1 MILLILDR
9 LCFSYFVIWGVFM
22 KRILFFLMPILF
34 LLCLNSCRNFLAGND
49 FIMELE
55 DSIEYNN
62 SPILNIELKSPP
74 EKMGTISPTGTVS
87 YKKKDSFEVT
97 FTKTQYCDFNGWA
110 VLNGGELSD
119 AIEITVLSN
128 NDNAGIYKAK
138 VTIKESIDNL
148 VITPTYTELFF
159 INEQFPDNPRLVY
172 PANSAVE
179 LKFNYPLTETENFK
193 DYFTLKFADEDFSSY
208 YEIRFSEDKK
218 EVSLVPYAEELVN
231 YMKAKDISSLI
242 MNFALSEN
250 FFTTV
255 GEGDAVKEFPLILD
269 EKYKFTYMINTNVDS
284 IKPTTTSFS
293 AYRKYDDSYDNEL
306 SVLSTTDLG
315 ANNHLKNTVKI
326 KADFADDD
334 SGVKYV
340 LIRDTL
346 TNTVDGTATNN
357 TPTEEWTK
365 ISENFTDFEYEL
377 KASQNGLVKIEF
389 MPVDYSGNRG
399 EIQSFEVVRDV
410 KTEISDL
417 KVYNFELGEPEDT
430 GNDGTKYYNFTVEE
444 NVRISSSEMFSSY
457 YKDITEDAAFYLFKV
472 TSENNSFTFSSENFS
487 KENNYWFFDYPTT
500 GIPFTLNIS
509 DHIGNAFE
517 FQYTI
522 PPKPEFNSAYVDFG
536 IPVNQCY
543 VYKNDKWSLSKTG
556 FSTNKNGKNRY
567 LVNFESGIQKVRSVV
582 DSFCSVDSDEIT
594 TSTNANPKT
603 TQDFDVKITYEK
615 GEEGSSYFYIIY
627 KLNNNEELW
636 NKYEAI
642 WVTCAEG
649 GETNYFVFDKG
660 SNICKTTRGVSYGV
674 PTQFSPIT
682 AKFFGLV
689 KDSATNEK
697 EMQEISLPNYTG
709 NEPFSTFD
717 TTKPQAQVLQDY
729 TSSYEVNGNGIL
741 IRPFGNCLDTGTGVQ
756 KWYTWT
762 NECNK
767 KVLNLGR
774 RATQDNSILYLP
786 VNDFDG
792 EKITLYL
799 ELVDGNNNSATF
811 ESTIEYKNAPAI
823 AVNEFQ
829 ELEDNK
835 IHVILATEQYGPQL
849 FDKTVYLYKLEY
861 DAQSKSWKWNEDRT
875 FQDRFFD
882 NEKDPETNTFFY
894 YYKFNNT
901 GFGNALDNDSFYK
914 IITSAKYETDGITYF
929 SEPEYFKTF
938 ENSKRFKTKDDWDK
952 YWDNPEDYSKNDNYL
967 SGDNGVLVHSDYPVM
982 LFTVATSKP
991 YSECKDWD
999 YNKWLHNR
1007 TTIGP
1012 ELIKFTVGESAYK
1025 LYKTPLSQI
1034 QEGQCYVTFI
1044 YYAFQDRPVLTPVR
1058 QR

>member
-1 MILLILDR
+1 
-9 LCFSYFVIWGVFM
+9 M
-22 KRILFFLMPILF
+22 KRISLFSLSILF
-34 LLCLNSCRNFLAGND
+34 LLCLNSCKNFFTGSD

-62 SPILNIELKSPP
+62 LPVLNIELKSPP
-74 EKMGTISPTGTVS
+74 EKMGSISPTGNVS
-87 YKKKDSFEVT
+87 YKKKDSFEIT

-110 VLNGGELSD
+110 VLNGEELSD
-119 AIEITVLSN
+119 AIEFTVLSN
-128 NDNAGIYKAK
+128 DDNAGVYKAK
-138 VTIKESIDNL
+138 ATIKESIDNL
-148 VITPTYTELFF
+148 VVIPTYTEHFF

-172 PANSAVE
+172 PANSVVE
-179 LKFNYPLTETENFK
+179 LKFNYPISETANFK

-218 EVSLVPYAEELVN
+218 EVSLVPYAEDLVN

-255 GEGDAVKEFPLILD
+255 GEGDDAKEFPLVLD
-269 EKYKFTYMINTNVDS
+269 EKYKFTYMINTDVDS

-293 AYRKYDDSYDNEL
+293 AYRKYDDSYENEL

-389 MPVDYSGNRG
+389 APVDYSGNRG

-417 KVYNFELGEPEDT
+417 KVYNFELGEPRYIPPDYFF
-430 GNDGTKYYNFTVEE
+430 DNFVVFDK
-444 NVRISSSEMFSSY
+444 VRISSSEMLSSY
-457 YKDITEDAAFYLFKV
+457 YKDITEDAGFYLFKV

-487 KENNYWFFDYPTT
+487 KENNYWSFDYPTT

-517 FQYTI
+517 FQYII
-522 PPKPEFNSAYVDFG
+522 PPKPKSESVYVDFG

-543 VYKNDKWSLSKTG
+543 VYSNDSWKLQQTG
-556 FSTNKNGKNRY
+556 FSTNTNDKNRY
-567 LVNFESGIQKVRSVV
+567 LVQVTLTNQKIRSVA
-582 DSFCSVDSDEIT
+582 DTFCSVDSDEINIIVNT
-594 TSTNANPKT
+594 DANK
-603 TQDFDVKITYEK
+603 TQDFNVTVTYEK
-615 GEEGSSYFYIIY
+615 GEEGSSFFYIIY
-627 KLNNNEELW
+627 KLNNSEQLW

-649 GETNYFVFDKG
+649 GGTNFFVFDKG
-660 SNICKTTRGVSYGV
+660 SNICKTTRGVGYGV
-674 PTQFSPIT
+674 PTQYSPIT

-697 EMQEISLPNYTG
+697 EKQEIRLPNYTG

-717 TTKPQAQVLQDY
+717 TTKPQAQAWANY
-729 TSSYEVNGNGIL
+729 TLEYEVNGNGIL
-741 IRPFGNCLDTGTGVQ
+741 ITPFRNCLDTGTGVQ

-767 KVLNLGR
+767 KVLNPGR

-823 AVNEFQ
+823 AKS
-829 ELEDNK
+829 ELEERDDNK
-835 IHVILATEQYGPQL
+835 IHVILATDQYGPQL
-849 FDKTVYLYKLEY
+849 FDKKVYLYKFEY
-861 DAQSKSWKWNEDRT
+861 DTANKSGNWVLKTT
-875 FQDRFFD
+875 FQDKDSVFD
-882 NEKDPETNTFFY
+882 NEEDPETNTFFY

-901 GFGNALDNDSFYK
+901 GVGNALDNDSFYK
-914 IITSAKYETDGITYF
+914 IITSAKYETNGITYF

-938 ENSKRFKTKDDWDK
+938 EYGLSIQEKTA
-952 YWDNPEDYSKNDNYL
+952 YASNPKQFTINDSFL

-1012 ELIKFTVGESAYK
+1012 ELIEFTVGESAYK
-1025 LYKTPLSQI
+1025 LYKTPLSEI
-1034 QEGQCYVTFI
+1034 QDGQCYVTFI